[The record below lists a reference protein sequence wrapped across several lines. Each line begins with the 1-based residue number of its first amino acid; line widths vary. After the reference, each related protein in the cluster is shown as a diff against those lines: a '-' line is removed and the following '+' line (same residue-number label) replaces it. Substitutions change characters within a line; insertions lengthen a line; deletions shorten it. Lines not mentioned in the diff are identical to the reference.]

1 MRIILSLLFLI
12 VSYSSH
18 SVEVYLAKD
27 EAAIPAEIS
36 LLLRSLPPENF
47 EALDRKKIEGFV
59 SNYATYSSKLS
70 KTDLFFIV
78 KTEVSK
84 LLLSSRPDTSSLY
97 KSYDTKR
104 LQEIEQKTDW
114 PAYSPWAQYVFRSF
128 LKDAK
133 LLVNDA
139 RFPSLWLSSPSG
151 SIEGLQVLR
160 KRVELVLSWV
170 DYFAFTSVVSVNE
183 KLEKL
188 AIKNLGRIEHASW
201 ILLSMS
207 YAKENSTNQKPA
219 ELFSLSELKS
229 NLKGSSA
236 QEILDKVVDPLLE
249 TSMTKLPAPVN
260 DWVPREIENTPFK
273 GETIIKKIDPFYSA
287 PVLLPKPTNDWI
299 LSL

>member
-1 MRIILSLLFLI
+1 MKRVILLLLLI
-12 VSYSSH
+12 VTQASH

-27 EAAIPAEIS
+27 ETGIPAEVS
-36 LLLRSLPPENF
+36 LLLRSLPPENVDV
-47 EALDRKKIEGFV
+47 LDKKKIEGFV
-59 SNYATYSSKLS
+59 SNYSTYSSRLS

-97 KSYDTKR
+97 KSYDLKR

-139 RFPSLWLSSPSG
+139 RFPSLWLNSPSG
-151 SIEGLQVLR
+151 NIEGLQVLR
-160 KRVELVLSWV
+160 KRVELVLSWI
-170 DYFAFTSVVSVNE
+170 DYFAFASVVSVNE

-207 YAKENSTNQKPA
+207 YAKENSNDQKPA
-219 ELFSLSELKS
+219 DIFALSELKA
-229 NLKGSSA
+229 NLKGNTA

-249 TSMTKLPAPVN
+249 TSMTNLPVPVN
-260 DWVPREIENTPFK
+260 DWVPREIENAPFK
-273 GETIIKKIDPFYSA
+273 GETIIKKKDPFYSA